1 VTKESTILKKV
12 NKMIREQH
20 SNVDQFFNSQRATI
34 SDLYQINLLNEKRDQ
49 YVDKIEDLIKQK
61 KFFSEKSPEY
71 AQILS
76 QLFIE
81 TELLRASNNEI
92 NKYMQLLNEQTGIQL
107 KISGRMIEAKKR
119 MDKILPPF
127 K

>member
-1 VTKESTILKKV
+1 MTKESTILKKV